1 MKKSQNINS
10 MFTILNTVFNLSFY
24 KCRLFYFYVKTKIVF
39 FNIYKKKIS
48 KLCHYNEMSLRF
60 ILYSIGYLTI
70 IKRKISK
77 INCCYVQ

>member
-24 KCRLFYFYVKTKIVF
+24 KCRLFYFYVKTKIGF

-77 INCCYVQ
+77 INCCYIQ